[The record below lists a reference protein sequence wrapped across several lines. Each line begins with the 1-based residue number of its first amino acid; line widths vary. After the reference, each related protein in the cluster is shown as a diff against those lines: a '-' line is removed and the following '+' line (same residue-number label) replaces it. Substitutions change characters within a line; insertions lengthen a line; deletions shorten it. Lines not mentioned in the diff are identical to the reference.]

1 MIPHRQDRAIGIFD
15 SGIGGLTVLQAIAR
29 TLPAEHLLYL
39 GDTARVPYGAKSPA
53 TVTRFSIEV
62 VRYLMRQPLKMLVIA
77 CNTASACS
85 LGALVETVDPAGG
98 IPVVGVIG
106 PGAHAALAATHNGR
120 VGVLGTEST
129 IRQGAYQRVLQSMA
143 PGLQVFGQACPLFVP
158 LAEEGWTDNEV
169 SEATARRYLEP
180 LLPHTLDT
188 LILGCTHYPL
198 LKPTIARVMGEQVT
212 LIDSAEATAREVQAL
227 LSTRGLL
234 RQDREPGRRHF
245 MVTDAPERFARVG
258 EKFLGAPLGD
268 VELVTLS
275 ETKG

>member
-1 MIPHRQDRAIGIFD
+1 MPHRQDRAIGIFD

-143 PGLQVFGQACPLFVP
+143 PGLQVYGQACPLFVP

-180 LLPHTLDT
+180 LLPQALDT

-198 LKPTIARVMGEQVT
+198 LKPTIARVMGEHVT

>member
-143 PGLQVFGQACPLFVP
+143 PGLQVYGQACPLFVP

-180 LLPHTLDT
+180 LLPQALDT

-198 LKPTIARVMGEQVT
+198 LKPTIARVMGEHVT